1 MSNKNWIN
9 TILDFASDCK
19 GKLILSVV
27 MASIGVF
34 FSIIPYWSVYKLMA
48 VFIEQKATGEDVLY
62 YGAIGIIA
70 YFIRY
75 ICHGV
80 STILSHISAYTI
92 LRNIRENLGEKLLSI
107 SMGNASKKTIGEY
120 KSIIVDK
127 VETIEMPLAHIIPEC
142 VAALLLSLGIAIFMV
157 FISWE
162 MALAMF
168 ITVPFALMAYKKLMG
183 NFNQLYEAQMKSNK
197 YMNSTIVEYISGIE
211 VIKTFNQDSNS
222 YKKYKD
228 AVNLYKDHTLNWFK
242 STWSI
247 MNFASSIL
255 PSTFLGTLPVGMILY
270 LNGTLTP
277 AEFCICLMLSLGIVI
292 PLTQFTNYVNLLK
305 SIEYAVKDINEILC
319 IPNLISIDNNEHICT
334 TNIKF
339 NNVFFSYDNENSVL

>member
-1 MSNKNWIN
+1 
-9 TILDFASDCK
+9 
-19 GKLILSVV
+19 
-27 MASIGVF
+27 
-34 FSIIPYWSVYKLMA
+34 
-48 VFIEQKATGEDVLY
+48 
-62 YGAIGIIA
+62 
-70 YFIRY
+70 
-75 ICHGV
+75 
-80 STILSHISAYTI
+80 
-92 LRNIRENLGEKLLSI
+92 RNIRENLGEKLLSI

-305 SIEYAVKDINEILC
+305 SI
-319 IPNLISIDNNEHICT
+319 
-334 TNIKF
+334 
-339 NNVFFSYDNENSVL
+339 

>member
-1 MSNKNWIN
+1 
-9 TILDFASDCK
+9 
-19 GKLILSVV
+19 
-27 MASIGVF
+27 
-34 FSIIPYWSVYKLMA
+34 
-48 VFIEQKATGEDVLY
+48 FIEQKATGEDVLY

-222 YKKYKD
+222 Y
-228 AVNLYKDHTLNWFK
+228 
-242 STWSI
+242 
-247 MNFASSIL
+247 
-255 PSTFLGTLPVGMILY
+255 
-270 LNGTLTP
+270 
-277 AEFCICLMLSLGIVI
+277 
-292 PLTQFTNYVNLLK
+292 
-305 SIEYAVKDINEILC
+305 
-319 IPNLISIDNNEHICT
+319 
-334 TNIKF
+334 
-339 NNVFFSYDNENSVL
+339 